1 MMEWAR
7 IQKRLADAP
16 YGVQLLLV
24 AVFYY
29 VGARLGLY
37 LSFPDQNIGALWP
50 PNAVLLTALL
60 TQPRRRWWGFLL
72 VVIPAELAA
81 DLAQGLTVTQSM
93 LFLLADYTE
102 VLLAAFMLRAVL
114 SGPLM
119 FNRMAEMLAFIA
131 AAVVVAPFASSF
143 VGAMTSGAGIGQPEY
158 WLGMRTWFL
167 SDALT
172 HITFTPLLVVLFGV
186 AGGQRRTRPEVGWGE
201 RLAVAASLVVVGLT
215 LFRHEPSQ
223 LKHFHSLYYLPIPL
237 LVWAAVRLGP
247 RYCFGCGL
255 TIALLAVWNASRGHG
270 PFAGD
275 LQVHSVLDLQAF
287 LLLCL
292 TPIALLSVV
301 IMERRHAQDALRE
314 SEEKYRLLVDHAGD
328 MVVRTD
334 AQGRLRYVSPEYC
347 RVFGKSEDELLGES
361 FLPMVHEEDR
371 AATEASL
378 QALQMPPYISYVE
391 QRAETCKGWQWI
403 AWRGK
408 GVVDADGALVA
419 TIGVGR
425 NIQSLK
431 DAEKEREV
439 LRERLGRAEKM
450 EALNLLAGGVAHDL
464 NNILSGVISYPDLLL
479 LDLPAESELRAP
491 LETIR
496 ESGFRAAAVVKD
508 MAGLSRGMETTLIPG
523 SLSRILNEY
532 LASGEHADLLRR
544 YPGVEIK
551 VDVDAGVLG
560 ITCSPLRL
568 RSAVANLIKHA
579 VETAG
584 PDGRVRV
591 KTENRYVELP
601 LRGFEEIAA
610 GEYVVLTVTD
620 SGTMISKD
628 DLPRIFDPF
637 YTRKVM
643 GWGGTGLGLTV
654 IWNIVHDHGGY
665 VDVSSRDDGTTFAF
679 YLPATRMRV
688 PDTSETERARQ
699 FEGGGEHILVVDD
712 EPAQR
717 LIAQHILQRLNYRAE
732 TAASGEEAVTHLE
745 THPVD
750 LVLLDMIMPRGMDG
764 QETYVKLAAIQ
775 PDLKAVVASGFADLD
790 TIRRMRDVGVMRYI
804 EKPYTMA
811 SLAREIY
818 AELHEGA

>member
-1 MMEWAR
+1 MIEWAR

-16 YGVQLLLV
+16 YGVHLLLV
-24 AVFYY
+24 ATFYY
-29 VGARLGLY
+29 LGARLGLY
-37 LSFPDQNIGALWP
+37 LAFPGSDIGAFWP
-50 PNAVLLTALL
+50 PNAVLLAALL
-60 TQPRRRWWGFLL
+60 TQPPRRWWGYLL

-81 DLAQGLTVTQSM
+81 DLPIGMTVAQSL
-93 LFLLADYTE
+93 LFLAGDFVE
-102 VLLAAFMLRAVL
+102 VLLAALLLRAVL
-114 SGPLM
+114 TAPLK
-119 FNRMAEMLAFIA
+119 FERMTEMLTFIA
-131 AAVVVAPFASSF
+131 AAVVVAPFAAAF
-143 VGAMTSGAGIGQPEY
+143 VGAAAADMSVGGAEY
-158 WLGMRTWFL
+158 WIRVRTWFL

-172 HITFTPLLVVLFGV
+172 HVTFTPLLIILFGA

-201 RLAVAASLVVVGLT
+201 RLAVAASLVVVGLI

-223 LKHFHSLYYLPIPL
+223 FDHFHSLYYLPIPL
-237 LVWAAVRLGP
+237 LVWAAVRMGP
-247 RYCFGCGL
+247 GYCFGSGL

-270 PFAGD
+270 PFACD
-275 LQVHSVLDLQAF
+275 LQVHSILDLQAF
-287 LLLCL
+287 LLLAL
-292 TPIALLSVV
+292 TPVLLLSVV
-301 IMERRHAQDALRE
+301 ITERWHAQEALGA

-347 RVFGKSEDELLGES
+347 RVFGKSEDELLDES

-371 AATEASL
+371 AASAASL
-378 QALQMPPYISYVE
+378 LALQNPPHISYVE
-391 QRAETCKGWQWI
+391 QRAKTCDGWQWI

-408 GVVDADGALVA
+408 GVLDDEGNLVA

-425 NIQSLK
+425 NIQSIK

-479 LDLPAESELRAP
+479 LDLPAESELREP

-532 LASGEHADLLRR
+532 LASGEHAELLRR
-544 YPGVEIK
+544 YPGVEIE
-551 VDVDAGVLG
+551 VDIDAGVLG

-568 RSAVANLIKHA
+568 RSAVANLISHA
-579 VETAG
+579 IETAG
-584 PDGRVRV
+584 PDGRVQV

-610 GEYVVLTVTD
+610 GEYVVLAVTD
-620 SGTMISKD
+620 SGHMISKD

-654 IWNIVHDHGGY
+654 IWNIMHDHGGY
-665 VDVSSRDDGTTFAF
+665 VDVSSSESGSTFTL
-679 YLPATRMRV
+679 YLSATRMRV
-688 PDTSETERARQ
+688 PDTSEIAEARQ

-712 EPAQR
+712 ERAQR
-717 LIAQHILQRLNYRAE
+717 LIAQQILQRLNYRVE
-732 TAASGEEAVTHLE
+732 TAASGEEAVKHLE

-764 QETYVKLAAIQ
+764 QATYAKLAAIQ
-775 PDLKAVVASGFADLD
+775 PGLKAVVASGFADLN
-790 TIRRMRDVGVMRYI
+790 TIRRMRDAGVMRYI

-811 SLAREIY
+811 RLGREIY
-818 AELHEGA
+818 AELHAG